1 MIYTGVL
8 AAVVSAL
15 AAECIDNT
23 AKQAW
28 QRLIDG
34 AMKSGRRPSVSPTDR
49 MEADCWVHARLHS
62 QLPPRLWN
70 VLVAR
75 FSTHRAR
82 RLNAIAALFP
92 VVNSP
97 ASALFRQKA
106 ICSWAIP
113 QLRGVKADA
122 GRQGRLEVKRSTDVI
137 VLPARFY
144 DMTTWDN
151 EGTPER
157 TRRRWRANIAK
168 DLEQM
173 VDQALA
179 LAEEILQAEGVLLD
193 EAA

>member
-92 VVNSP
+92 VINSP

-106 ICSWAIP
+106 ITAWAIP
-113 QLRGVKADA
+113 QLRGITAGA
-122 GRQGRLEVKRSTDVI
+122 GRQSRQEVKRSTDVI

-144 DMTTWDN
+144 DMTAWDN

-179 LAEEILQAEGVLLD
+179 LAQEILQAEGVLLD

>member
-106 ICSWAIP
+106 ITAWAIP
-113 QLRGVKADA
+113 QLRGIKADP
-122 GRQGRLEVKRSTDVI
+122 GRLDLLEVKRSTDVI

-144 DMTTWDN
+144 DMTAWDN

>member
-28 QRLIDG
+28 QRLIDNSLR
-34 AMKSGRRPSVSPTDR
+34 SGRRPSVSPADR

-92 VVNSP
+92 VVSSP

-106 ICSWAIP
+106 ITAWAIP
-113 QLRGVKADA
+113 QLRGVKDDAD
-122 GRQGRLEVKRSTDVI
+122 RQSRLEVKRSTDVI

-144 DMTTWDN
+144 DMTAWDN

>member
-92 VVNSP
+92 VVSSP

-106 ICSWAIP
+106 ITAWAIP

-122 GRQGRLEVKRSTDVI
+122 GRQGQLEVKRSTDVI

-144 DMTTWDN
+144 DMGAWDN

-157 TRRRWRANIAK
+157 TRRRWRANIAR